1 MTGLSRRTFGRQTLL
16 LSCLTVLSLP
26 GTAMAFF
33 DKVKKDAFLKRDDL
47 GDAIKSLYMT
57 YNCTTPYPHKF
68 NEVLTKTQL
77 RSLQFNIDKGIEK
90 DYVSHYITTME
101 PLLQRIKKLA
111 EKEGAEKA
119 LYSMFEGTSCSYQ
132 LFERINVT
140 PGQRTFPCPYKELLG
155 YCKKYLQTFTIEWED
170 VCSKW
175 CTPVWSGFADRI
187 GITLSVQPGET
198 CTVKLANPKQ
208 Q

>member
-1 MTGLSRRTFGRQTLL
+1 MTELSRRTFGKQTLL
-16 LSCLTVLSLP
+16 LSCVTALSLP
-26 GTAMAFF
+26 GTAVAFF
-33 DKVKKDAFLKRDDL
+33 DKVKKDTFLKRDDL
-47 GDAIKSLYMT
+47 GDAIKSFYMT

-90 DYVSHYITTME
+90 DYVQHYITTMV
-101 PLLQRIKKLA
+101 PILQRIKTMI
-111 EKEGAEKA
+111 EKEGPEKG
-119 LYSMFEGTSCSYQ
+119 LYGMFEGTTCSYQ

-155 YCKKYLQTFTIEWED
+155 YCKKYLQTFSIEWED

-175 CTPVWSGFADRI
+175 CTPVWTGFADKI
-187 GITLSVQPGET
+187 GIKLSVQPGDT
-198 CTVKLANPKQ
+198 CTVKLLKPKKQ
-208 Q
+208 